1 MVQACKGNIA
11 GATIGVSSG
20 IQFMQQTGRNQPAR
34 SELTEALDACRGAFY
49 GTALI
54 SGMSNILMLTGA
66 MFMLEIYDRVLP
78 SRSMPT
84 LIGLLVLATILFA
97 ALGILDA
104 IRGRILVRIGGS
116 LDEALSGRV
125 YDTLVR
131 LPLRAGARGDST
143 QPLRDLDAV
152 RSFLSGLG
160 PVALFDLPWI
170 PLYLAICFAFHPLIG
185 IAALVGAII
194 LIALTLLTENLIR
207 APTKA
212 ATEAAIAR
220 NSLAEASRRNA
231 EALIAMGMAS
241 HIAKRWNE
249 ANRQYMRSQREASDL
264 GGGLGATSKVLRM
277 MLQSGVLAIG
287 AYLVIHQEASAG
299 IIIAG
304 SILSAR
310 ALAPVDLAIANW
322 KGFVLARQSWQRL
335 NTLLLTLPAQSPPMP
350 LQAPAHLLAVESV
363 SAAPPGVPKIVV
375 QDISFQLEAG
385 QGLGIIGPSG
395 SGKSSLVR
403 ILVGVWR
410 PVRGNVR
417 LDGAA
422 LDQWSPDALG
432 RHIGYLPQDVE
443 LMAGTVAQNI
453 SRFEPNPNNEAVIAA
468 ARAVGVHELI
478 VRLPAGY
485 DTPVG
490 EQGSALSAGQAQ
502 RIALARAVYR
512 NPFLVV
518 LDEPNSNLDSEGE
531 EALTRAI
538 LGVRER
544 GGIVIVVAHRPNAI
558 AGVDRILMMNQG
570 RAQAIGPKDEVLSKV
585 LQRPLPRPFKVV
597 PESGSTGT

>member
-1 MVQACKGNIA
+1 ML
-11 GATIGVSSG
+11 
-20 IQFMQQTGRNQPAR
+20 RNQDRNRPAR
-34 SELTEALDACRGAFY
+34 SELAQALAACRGAFY
-49 GTALI
+49 GTAVI
-54 SGMSNILMLTGA
+54 SGMSNVLMLTGA

-84 LIGLLVLATILFA
+84 LVGLLILVAALFA
-97 ALGILDA
+97 ALGVLDA
-104 IRGRILVRIGGS
+104 IRGRILVRIGGA
-116 LDEALSGRV
+116 LDETLSGRV

-131 LPLRAGARGDST
+131 LPLRTGARNDGT
-143 QPLRDLDAV
+143 QPLRDLDSI
-152 RSFLSGLG
+152 RSYLSGLG

-185 IAALVGAII
+185 LAALGGAIV
-194 LIALTLLTENLIR
+194 LIVLTLLTEMLMR

-212 ATEAAIAR
+212 ATDAAVVR
-220 NSLAEASRRNA
+220 NGLAEASRRNA

-241 HIAKRWNE
+241 RIAEHWNE
-249 ANRQYMRSQREASDL
+249 ANRQYMHSQREASDL
-264 GGGLGATSKVLRM
+264 GGGLGAISKVLRM
-277 MLQSGVLAIG
+277 MLQSGVLAVG

-322 KGFVLARQSWQRL
+322 KGFVAARQSWQRL
-335 NTLLLTLPAQSPPMP
+335 NKLLTALPAQPAPMK
-350 LQAPAHLLAVESV
+350 LQTPIHRLTVEGV
-363 SAAPPGVPKIVV
+363 SASPPGVQKIVV
-375 QDISFQLEAG
+375 QDISFELDAG
-385 QGLGIIGPSG
+385 QGLGMIGPSG

-403 ILVGVWR
+403 LLVGVWR
-410 PVRGNVR
+410 PVRGTVR

-422 LDQWSPDALG
+422 LDQWAPDALG
-432 RHIGYLPQDVE
+432 RHVGYLPQDVE

-453 SRFEPNPNNEAVIAA
+453 SRFERDADTEAVIAA
-468 ARAVGVHELI
+468 AKAVGVHDLI
-478 VRLPAGY
+478 VHLPAGY
-485 DTPVG
+485 DTPIG

-512 NPFLVV
+512 DPFLVV

-544 GGIVIVVAHRPNAI
+544 MGIVIVVAHRPSAI
-558 AGVDRILMMNQG
+558 AGVDRLLMMSQG
-570 RAQAIGPKDEVLSKV
+570 KAQAIGPKDEVLSRV
-585 LQRPLPRPFKVV
+585 LQRPLSMPRPLKVV
-597 PESGSTGT
+597 PDAGSAGA

>member
-1 MVQACKGNIA
+1 MQRSQTAQKQAS
-11 GATIGVSSG
+11 V
-20 IQFMQQTGRNQPAR
+20 R
-34 SELTEALDACRGAFY
+34 SELAQALAACRGAFY

-84 LIGLLVLATILFA
+84 LVGLLVLAATLFT
-97 ALGILDA
+97 ALGVLDA
-104 IRGRILVRIGGS
+104 IRGRILVRVGGS

-125 YDTLVR
+125 YDTLMR
-131 LPLRAGARGDST
+131 LPLRVGARSDGT

-152 RSFLSGLG
+152 RSYLSGLG

-185 IAALVGAII
+185 LTALAGAII
-194 LIALTLLTENLIR
+194 LIALTLLTEILMR

-212 ATEAAIAR
+212 ATEAAVVR
-220 NSLAEASRRNA
+220 SGLAEASRRNA
-231 EALIAMGMAS
+231 EALVAMGMAGR
-241 HIAKRWNE
+241 IAARWNE
-249 ANRQYMRSQREASDL
+249 ANRQYMRSQQEASDL

-277 MLQSGVLAIG
+277 MLQSGVLAVG
-287 AYLVIHQEASAG
+287 AYLVINQEASAG

-322 KGFVLARQSWQRL
+322 KGFIAARQSWHRL
-335 NTLLLTLPAQSPPMP
+335 NRLLMASPTQLVPME
-350 LQAPAHLLAVESV
+350 LQAPARRLTVESV
-363 SAAPPGVPKIVV
+363 NGAPPGVTKIVV
-375 QDISFQLEAG
+375 QDVTFELEAG
-385 QGLGIIGPSG
+385 QGLGVIGPSG

-403 ILVGVWR
+403 LLVGVWQ
-410 PVRGNVR
+410 PVRGKVR

-443 LMAGTVAQNI
+443 LLAGTVAENI
-453 SRFEPNPNNEAVIAA
+453 ARFEPEPDTAAVIAA
-468 ARAVGVHELI
+468 AKAVGVHELI

-485 DTPVG
+485 ETPIG

-502 RIALARAVYR
+502 RIALARAFYR
-512 NPFLVV
+512 DPFLVV

-538 LGVRER
+538 LSVRER
-544 GGIVIVVAHRPNAI
+544 NGIVVVVAHRPSAI
-558 AGVDRILMMNQG
+558 AGVDRLLMMNMG
-570 RAQAIGPKDEVLSKV
+570 RPQAIGPKEEVLSKV
-585 LQRPLPRPFKVV
+585 LQRPLAMPRPLKVV
-597 PESGSTGT
+597 PESGSAGA

>member
-1 MVQACKGNIA
+1 ML
-11 GATIGVSSG
+11 
-20 IQFMQQTGRNQPAR
+20 RNQDRNRPAR
-34 SELTEALDACRGAFY
+34 SELAQALAACRGAFY
-49 GTALI
+49 GTAVI
-54 SGMSNILMLTGA
+54 SGMSNVLMLTGA

-84 LIGLLVLATILFA
+84 LVGLLILVAALFA
-97 ALGILDA
+97 ALGVLDA
-104 IRGRILVRIGGS
+104 IRGRILVRIGGA
-116 LDEALSGRV
+116 LDETLSGRV

-131 LPLRAGARGDST
+131 LPLRTGARNDGT
-143 QPLRDLDAV
+143 QPLRDLDSI
-152 RSFLSGLG
+152 RSYLSGLG

-185 IAALVGAII
+185 LAALGGAIV
-194 LIALTLLTENLIR
+194 LIVLTLLTEMLMR

-212 ATEAAIAR
+212 ATDAAVVR
-220 NSLAEASRRNA
+220 NGLAEASRRNA

-241 HIAKRWNE
+241 RIAEHWNE
-249 ANRQYMRSQREASDL
+249 ANRQYMHSQREASDL
-264 GGGLGATSKVLRM
+264 GGGLGAISKVLRM
-277 MLQSGVLAIG
+277 MLQSGVLAVG

-322 KGFVLARQSWQRL
+322 KGFVAARQSWQRL
-335 NTLLLTLPAQSPPMP
+335 NKLLTALPAQPAPMK
-350 LQAPAHLLAVESV
+350 LQTPIHRLTVEGV
-363 SAAPPGVPKIVV
+363 SASPPGVQKIVV
-375 QDISFQLEAG
+375 QDISFELDAG
-385 QGLGIIGPSG
+385 QGLGVIGPSG

-403 ILVGVWR
+403 LLVGVWR
-410 PVRGNVR
+410 PVRGTVR

-422 LDQWSPDALG
+422 LDQWAPDALG
-432 RHIGYLPQDVE
+432 RHVGYLPQDVE

-453 SRFEPNPNNEAVIAA
+453 SRFERDADTEAVIAA
-468 ARAVGVHELI
+468 AKAVGVHDLI
-478 VRLPAGY
+478 VHLPAGY
-485 DTPVG
+485 DTPIG

-512 NPFLVV
+512 DPFLVV
-518 LDEPNSNLDSEGE
+518 LDEPNSNLDLEGE

-544 GGIVIVVAHRPNAI
+544 MGIVIVVAHRPSAI
-558 AGVDRILMMNQG
+558 AGVRPAANDEPGQGAGYRSKRRSPFPRAAKAAFHASASQG
-570 RAQAIGPKDEVLSKV
+570 RA
-585 LQRPLPRPFKVV
+585 
-597 PESGSTGT
+597 

>member
-1 MVQACKGNIA
+1 
-11 GATIGVSSG
+11 
-20 IQFMQQTGRNQPAR
+20 MQRSQTDRNRSPAR
-34 SELTEALDACRGAFY
+34 SELAEALTACRGAFY

-54 SGMSNILMLTGA
+54 SGVSNILMLTGA

-84 LIGLLVLATILFA
+84 LVGLLVLAAALFT

-104 IRGRILVRIGGS
+104 IRGRILVRIGGT
-116 LDEALSGRV
+116 LDETLSGRV
-125 YDTLVR
+125 YDTLMR
-131 LPLRAGARGDST
+131 LPLRVGGRSDGT

-152 RSFLSGLG
+152 RSYLSGLG

-185 IAALVGAII
+185 FTALAGAII
-194 LIALTLLTENLIR
+194 LIALTLLTEILMR
-207 APTKA
+207 APAKT
-212 ATEAAIAR
+212 ATEAAVVR
-220 NSLAEASRRNA
+220 NGLAEAGRRNA
-231 EALIAMGMAS
+231 EALVAMGMAGR
-241 HIAKRWNE
+241 IAARWSQ
-249 ANRQYMRSQREASDL
+249 ANRQYMRSQQEASDL

-277 MLQSGVLAIG
+277 MLQSGVLAVG

-322 KGFVLARQSWQRL
+322 KGFVTARQSWQQLNKLLMSSPARLAPMQLQTPVQRL
-335 NTLLLTLPAQSPPMP
+335 NVE
-350 LQAPAHLLAVESV
+350 AVSG
-363 SAAPPGVPKIVV
+363 SPPGVPKIVV
-375 QDISFQLEAG
+375 QDITFELVAG

-403 ILVGVWR
+403 LLVGVWH

-443 LMAGTVAQNI
+443 LLAGTVAENI
-453 SRFEPNPNNEAVIAA
+453 ARFEPNADNEAVIAA
-468 ARAVGVHELI
+468 ARAVGVHDLI

-485 DTPVG
+485 DTPIG

-502 RIALARAVYR
+502 RIAHARALYR
-512 NPFLVV
+512 DPFLVV

-538 LGVRER
+538 LGIRER
-544 GGIVIVVAHRPNAI
+544 NGIVIVVAHRPSAI
-558 AGVDRILMMNQG
+558 AGVDRLLMLNQG
-570 RAQAIGPKDEVLSKV
+570 RAQALGPKDEVLAKV
-585 LQRPLPRPFKVV
+585 LQRAPAVPRPLKIV
-597 PESGSTGT
+597 PESGSTGA

>member
-1 MVQACKGNIA
+1 
-11 GATIGVSSG
+11 
-20 IQFMQQTGRNQPAR
+20 MQRSPSDRNRPPVR
-34 SELTEALDACRGAFY
+34 SELAEALAACRGAFY

-84 LIGLLVLATILFA
+84 LVGLLVLAAALFA
-97 ALGILDA
+97 ALGLLDA
-104 IRGRILVRIGGS
+104 IRGRILVRIGGA
-116 LDEALSGRV
+116 LDETLSGRV
-125 YDTLVR
+125 YDTLMR
-131 LPLRAGARGDST
+131 LPLRIGARGDAT

-152 RSFLSGLG
+152 RSYLSGLG

-185 IAALVGAII
+185 LAALAGAII
-194 LIALTLLTENLIR
+194 LIVLTLLTEVLMR
-207 APTKA
+207 APARA
-212 ATEAAIAR
+212 ATEAAVAR
-220 NSLAEASRRNA
+220 NGLAEASRRNA
-231 EALIAMGMAS
+231 EALVAMGMAG
-241 HIAKRWNE
+241 HIAARWSE
-249 ANRQYMRSQREASDL
+249 ANRQYMRSQQEASDL
-264 GGGLGATSKVLRM
+264 GGGLGAISKVLRM
-277 MLQSGVLAIG
+277 MLQSGVLAVG

-322 KGFVLARQSWQRL
+322 KGFVAARQSWQRL
-335 NTLLLTLPAQSPPMP
+335 NRLLTMSPARLAPMQ
-350 LQAPAHLLAVESV
+350 LQTPVQRLTVEAV
-363 SAAPPGVPKIVV
+363 SASPPGVPKVVV
-375 QDISFQLEAG
+375 QDITFELEAG

-403 ILVGVWR
+403 LLVGVWQ

-422 LDQWSPDALG
+422 LDQWASDALG

-443 LMAGTVAQNI
+443 LLAGTVAENI
-453 SRFEPNPNNEAVIAA
+453 ARFEPNPDTEAVIAA
-468 ARAVGVHELI
+468 AKAVGVHDLI
-478 VRLPAGY
+478 VRLPGGY
-485 DTPVG
+485 DTPIG

-502 RIALARAVYR
+502 RVALARAVYR
-512 NPFLVV
+512 DPFLVV

-544 GGIVIVVAHRPNAI
+544 MGIVIVVAHRPSAI
-558 AGVDRILMMNQG
+558 AGVDRLLMMNQG
-570 RAQAIGPKDEVLSKV
+570 KAQAIGPKDEVLSKV
-585 LQRPLPRPFKVV
+585 LQRPLAIPRPLKIV
-597 PESGSTGT
+597 PESGSAGA

>member
-1 MVQACKGNIA
+1 
-11 GATIGVSSG
+11 
-20 IQFMQQTGRNQPAR
+20 MQRSPSDRNRSPAR
-34 SELTEALDACRGAFY
+34 SELAEALAACRGAFY

-84 LIGLLVLATILFA
+84 LVGLLVLAATLFT

-104 IRGRILVRIGGS
+104 IRGRILVRIGGA
-116 LDEALSGRV
+116 LDETLSGRV
-125 YDTLVR
+125 YDTLMR
-131 LPLRAGARGDST
+131 LPLRVGARSDGT

-152 RSFLSGLG
+152 RSYLSGLG

-185 IAALVGAII
+185 FAALAGAII
-194 LIALTLLTENLIR
+194 LIVLTLLTEILMR
-207 APTKA
+207 APARA
-212 ATEAAIAR
+212 ATEAAVAR
-220 NSLAEASRRNA
+220 NGLAEASRRNA
-231 EALIAMGMAS
+231 EALVAMGMAG
-241 HIAKRWNE
+241 HIAARWSE
-249 ANRQYMRSQREASDL
+249 ANRQYMRSQQEASDL
-264 GGGLGATSKVLRM
+264 GGGLGAISKVLRM
-277 MLQSGVLAIG
+277 MLQSGVLAVG

-322 KGFVLARQSWQRL
+322 KGFVAARQSWQRL
-335 NTLLLTLPAQSPPMP
+335 NRLLTMSPARLAPMQ
-350 LQAPAHLLAVESV
+350 LQTPVHRLTVEAV
-363 SAAPPGVPKIVV
+363 SASPPGVPKVVV
-375 QDISFQLEAG
+375 QDITFELEAG

-403 ILVGVWR
+403 LLVGVWQ

-422 LDQWSPDALG
+422 LDQWASDALG

-443 LMAGTVAQNI
+443 LLAGTVAENI
-453 SRFEPNPNNEAVIAA
+453 ARFEPNPDNEAVIAA
-468 ARAVGVHELI
+468 AKAVGVHDLI
-478 VRLPAGY
+478 VRLPGGY
-485 DTPVG
+485 DTPIG

-502 RIALARAVYR
+502 RVALARAVYR
-512 NPFLVV
+512 DPFLVV

-544 GGIVIVVAHRPNAI
+544 MGIVIVVAHRPSAI
-558 AGVDRILMMNQG
+558 AGVDRLLMMNQG
-570 RAQAIGPKDEVLSKV
+570 KAQAIGPKDEVLSKV
-585 LQRPLPRPFKVV
+585 LQRPLAIPRPLKIV
-597 PESGSTGT
+597 PESGSAGA

>member
-1 MVQACKGNIA
+1 MQR
-11 GATIGVSSG
+11 TSSD
-20 IQFMQQTGRNQPAR
+20 RNRSPVR
-34 SELTEALDACRGAFY
+34 SELAEALAACRGAFY

-78 SRSMPT
+78 SRSMAT
-84 LIGLLVLATILFA
+84 LVGLLVLAATLFT

-104 IRGRILVRIGGS
+104 IRGRILVRIGGA
-116 LDEALSGRV
+116 LDETLSSRV
-125 YDTLVR
+125 YDTLMR
-131 LPLRAGARGDST
+131 LPLKIGARGDAT

-152 RSFLSGLG
+152 RSYLSGLG

-185 IAALVGAII
+185 FTALAGAII
-194 LIALTLLTENLIR
+194 LILLTLLTEILMR
-207 APTKA
+207 APAKA
-212 ATEAAIAR
+212 ATEAAVVR
-220 NSLAEASRRNA
+220 NGLAEASRRNA
-231 EALIAMGMAS
+231 EALVAMGMAGP
-241 HIAKRWNE
+241 IATRWNA

-264 GGGLGATSKVLRM
+264 GGGLGAISKVLRM
-277 MLQSGVLAIG
+277 MLQSGVLAVG

-322 KGFVLARQSWQRL
+322 KGFIAARQSWQRL
-335 NTLLLTLPAQSPPMP
+335 NKLLTMSPARSAPMQLQSPGQR
-350 LQAPAHLLAVESV
+350 LTVEAV
-363 SAAPPGVPKIVV
+363 SASPPGVPKIVV
-375 QDISFQLEAG
+375 QDIAFELEAG

-403 ILVGVWR
+403 LLVGVWQ

-432 RHIGYLPQDVE
+432 RHVGYLPQDVE
-443 LMAGTVAQNI
+443 LLSGTVAENI
-453 SRFEPNPNNEAVIAA
+453 ARFEPNPDNEAVIAA
-468 ARAVGVHELI
+468 AKAVGVHDLI

-485 DTPVG
+485 DTPIG

-502 RIALARAVYR
+502 RVALARAVYR
-512 NPFLVV
+512 DPFLVV

-544 GGIVIVVAHRPNAI
+544 KGIVIVVAHRPSAI
-558 AGVDRILMMNQG
+558 AGVDRLLMMNQG
-570 RAQAIGPKDEVLSKV
+570 KTQALGPKDEVLSKV
-585 LQRPLPRPFKVV
+585 LQRPLAMPRPLKVV
-597 PESGSTGT
+597 PESGSAGA